1 MKTKLLNFLIVL
13 FLSLT
18 TFSSCSNEDFIDE
31 SINSTVTIL
40 QGGEQDDATWFS
52 VVLVDPGAEKV
63 KVIKVIREII
73 KCNLATAKYFVDN
86 APKELAVA
94 RKDTAEE
101 FKKKLEEV
109 GATVELK

>member
-1 MKTKLLNFLIVL
+1 MKTKLLNFSILL
-13 FLSLT
+13 FLVLVT
-18 TFSSCSNEDFIDE
+18 VSSCSNEDFMDE
-31 SINSTVTIL
+31 SINPTVTIL
-40 QGGEQDDATWFS
+40 QGGNDDAFWFS

>member
-1 MKTKLLNFLIVL
+1 MKTKLLNFSILL
-13 FLSLT
+13 FLVLAT
-18 TFSSCSNEDFIDE
+18 VSSCSNEDFIDE

-40 QGGEQDDATWFS
+40 QGGEQDDGTWFS
-52 VVLVDPGAEKV
+52 VVLTNPGADKM
-63 KVIKVIREII
+63 KVIKVIRDLI

-86 APKELAVA
+86 APKEIAIA

-101 FKKKLEEV
+101 FKRKLEEV

>member
-1 MKTKLLNFLIVL
+1 MKTKLLNFSILL
-13 FLSLT
+13 FLVLAT
-18 TFSSCSNEDFIDE
+18 VSSCSNEDFIDE

-40 QGGEQDDATWFS
+40 QGGEEATWFS

-63 KVIKVIREII
+63 KVIKVIRDLI

-86 APKELAVA
+86 APKELAIA

-101 FKKKLEEV
+101 FKRKLEEV